1 MGPQDNQRESPA
13 QRSPLADQA
22 VVAQTKCT
30 RLGALKG
37 QFSVPDDSDC
47 MGQEEIAD
55 LFEGIAEH

>member
-1 MGPQDNQRESPA
+1 MGEQDNQQGSPSH
-13 QRSPLADQA
+13 RSPLADEA
-22 VVAQTKCT
+22 VVAQTRRL

-37 QFSVPDDSDC
+37 QFSVPDDFDR